1 MKKFQVTIEFEVNDE
16 FLNKIPAH
24 RAHINHLIEDGVIDH
39 YVVTMESKRAWITF
53 NADSKNE
60 VLAHL
65 LKSPLYKFWDYTIEE
80 LLLYDGHHYRLPAV
94 QLN

>member
-1 MKKFQVTIEFEVNDE
+1 MKKFQVTIEFDVTDE
-16 FLNKIPAH
+16 FLNLLPKH
-24 RAHINHLIEDGVIDH
+24 RSYINHLIEDGVVDH
-39 YVVTMESKRAWITF
+39 YVVTMESKRVWITV

-60 VLAHL
+60 VLTYL
-65 LKSPLYKFWDYTIEE
+65 LKSPLFRFWDYTIEE